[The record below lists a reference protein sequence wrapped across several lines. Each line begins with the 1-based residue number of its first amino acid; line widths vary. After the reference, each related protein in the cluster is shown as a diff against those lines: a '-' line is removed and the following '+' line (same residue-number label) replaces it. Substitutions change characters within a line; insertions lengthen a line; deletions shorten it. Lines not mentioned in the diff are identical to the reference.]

1 MRVFCP
7 EHHKGF
13 LSPRQSP
20 VRCENKGHVL
30 GDLNFDGELKTPLE
44 LRWQYCCNCEHF
56 CPIDVKLGTL
66 TRCPVCTRRSS
77 ILHLCERCGTISF
90 ESSTPL
96 KAKISHLQRQGASVA
111 CPGCLRETSTDLRDA
126 ATNSVFL

>member
-30 GDLNFDGELKTPLE
+30 GDLNFDGERKTPLE

-56 CPIDVKLGTL
+56 CPIDVKGQPCTL
-66 TRCPVCTRRSS
+66 SVCTRRSS
-77 ILHLCERCGTISF
+77 LLHLCDRCGTISF
-90 ESSTPL
+90 DPVPTANKEFHTYSGRSATAGL
-96 KAKISHLQRQGASVA
+96 SRLLAG
-111 CPGCLRETSTDLRDA
+111 DLTRSA
-126 ATNSVFL
+126 